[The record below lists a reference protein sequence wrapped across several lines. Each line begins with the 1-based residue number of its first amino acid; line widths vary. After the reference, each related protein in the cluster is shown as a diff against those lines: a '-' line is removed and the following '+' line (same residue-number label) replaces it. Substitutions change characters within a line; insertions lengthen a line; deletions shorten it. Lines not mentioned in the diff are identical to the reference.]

1 MTSMEDARKKR
12 RELRST
18 LVTAG
23 LYWCLL
29 NWTLANNVGQPPIPS
44 IPQLVVKQYQSM
56 IINTEVVG
64 PVSLK
69 WIFTNYTN
77 CSFPSNAMRDTSC

>member
-64 PVSLK
+64 PVSLNGLK
-69 WIFTNYTN
+69 
-77 CSFPSNAMRDTSC
+77 